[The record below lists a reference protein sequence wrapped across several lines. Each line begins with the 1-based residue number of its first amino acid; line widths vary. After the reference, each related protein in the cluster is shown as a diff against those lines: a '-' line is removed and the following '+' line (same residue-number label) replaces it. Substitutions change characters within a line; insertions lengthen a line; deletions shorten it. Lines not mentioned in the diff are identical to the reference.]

1 MTAKL
6 QAVVGRP
13 ILWGLAHNGQ
23 KGVENIVEILKAEL
37 DLAMALSGRTVQF
50 LKCIIRVWIKKQV
63 SLKIQHIFIYGNYYI
78 PGCSSVE
85 DVDSSLILGTERFSK
100 M

>member
-1 MTAKL
+1 MAVKI

-23 KGVENIVEILKAEL
+23 KGVENIIEILKAEL

-50 LKCIIRVWIKKQV
+50 LKCVIRVKGKKRV
-63 SLKIQHIFIYGNYYI
+63 SLKILHFYLRKLLY
-78 PGCSSVE
+78 SRV
-85 DVDSSLILGTERFSK
+85 LFR
-100 M
+100 

>member
-1 MTAKL
+1 MTTKI

-50 LKCIIRVWIKKQV
+50 LKCVIRVWVKKRV
-63 SLKIQHIFIYGNYYI
+63 SLKILHLY
-78 PGCSSVE
+78 
-85 DVDSSLILGTERFSK
+85 
-100 M
+100 